1 VGVVPVDL
9 DVGPLGL
16 QAGDHRVR
24 GADRLQIALQQNGRS
39 AIVAHLPG
47 RHFNFNHADV
57 PAPAPRCQMRSDA
70 RRDGEAA
77 SQAASLSTGHT
88 DLHGWPGG
96 QGARTGALLEDD
108 CLK

>member
-1 VGVVPVDL
+1 MEYTFFVGVVPVDL

-47 RHFNFNHADV
+47 RHFNFKYNISHK
-57 PAPAPRCQMRSDA
+57 QIS
-70 RRDGEAA
+70 
-77 SQAASLSTGHT
+77 
-88 DLHGWPGG
+88 
-96 QGARTGALLEDD
+96 
-108 CLK
+108 